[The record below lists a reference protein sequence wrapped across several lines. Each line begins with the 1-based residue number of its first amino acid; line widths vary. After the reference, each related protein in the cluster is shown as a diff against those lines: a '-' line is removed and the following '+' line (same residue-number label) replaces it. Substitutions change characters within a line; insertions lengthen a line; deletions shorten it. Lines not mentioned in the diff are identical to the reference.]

1 MPRTTISLQDYEL
14 AEREL
19 ALRHAK
25 RLWIRHTAVFGVAVA
40 VLLLLELLAGGTVW
54 WPYILLV
61 GWAGALFVHYRWAVR
76 YGEAHIREEQVR
88 IEWRAG
94 RSKEKLVPRFE
105 PIRLPSEAERREEL
119 ADAAGR

>member
-19 ALRHAK
+19 ALWHAK
-25 RLWIRHTAVFGVAVA
+25 RLWIRHAGVFGIAVA
-40 VLLLLELLAGGTVW
+40 ASLLLELLAGGTVW

-61 GWAGALFVHYRWAVR
+61 GWAGALFGHYRWAIR

-94 RSKEKLVPRFE
+94 RSKEKLVTR
-105 PIRLPSEAERREEL
+105 
-119 ADAAGR
+119 